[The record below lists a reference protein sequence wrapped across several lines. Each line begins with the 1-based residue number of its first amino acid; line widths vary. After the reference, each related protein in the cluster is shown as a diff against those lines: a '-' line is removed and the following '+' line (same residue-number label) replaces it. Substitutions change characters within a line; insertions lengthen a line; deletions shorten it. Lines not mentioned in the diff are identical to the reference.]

1 MSFFIHGTPSL
12 EKLAKNSEKMSF
24 TDGKFTL
31 STWSSMKE
39 IFI

>member
-12 EKLAKNSEKMSF
+12 EKLAKDSEKMSF

-31 STWSSMKE
+31 SIRISMKK
-39 IFI
+39 ISL